1 MDVQPNS
8 LLLFAAQG
16 ESSEEEQLGFLV
28 VEALT
33 YLLSG
38 NSQNAAVFRESGGAK
53 CAIALVPFLECRLQA
68 LGECLAQ
75 FSVRDDYMLKLYFVI

>member
-1 MDVQPNS
+1 MGGLTLF
-8 LLLFAAQG
+8 LLPVPG
-16 ESSEEEQLGFLV
+16 ENSEEEQMGFLV

-53 CAIALVPFLECRLQA
+53 CAIALVPYLECRLQA
-68 LGECLAQ
+68 LGGCLAEP
-75 FSVRDDYMLKLYFVI
+75 